1 MRDALSAPASPDAR
15 DTPRPASRE
24 GAGLLLVVGA
34 CILWGT
40 SATLARYTMGR
51 DVPPLVVVELRLML
65 SVIALA
71 VAFALIRPRLFR
83 IARADVVPLLILG
96 IVGIAAVQGTYYT
109 NVSWVGVGLA
119 ILLQY
124 LRSEERRVGKEGRD
138 RG

>member
-1 MRDALSAPASPDAR
+1 MSDALSAPASPDAR

-71 VAFALIRPRLFR
+71 FAVSLLRPWLFR
-83 IARADVVPLLILG
+83 LVRVAVLPLSLLG
-96 IVGIAAVQGTYYT
+96 IVG
-109 NVSWVGVGLA
+109 L
-119 ILLQY
+119 
-124 LRSEERRVGKEGRD
+124 
-138 RG
+138 